1 MKKKLV
7 SFFLF
12 IIGLSLFLYPHIAHY
27 INDYA
32 IQQDIDRF
40 QIASAH
46 PLDATQKEKLYD
58 DMREYNQSINENSQ
72 HTITDVFTDDIV
84 ASNSF
89 YQTDSTDGRPSSGE
103 SLALSHSF
111 GSSFY
116 FYIHIPKIN
125 VELPIYVGE
134 SEENLLKGAVV
145 VSGSSLPLG
154 GSGTHSVLAAHRG
167 AIQHRMFLHL
177 DRLDKGDIFEVHTM
191 DSTLIYQ
198 VTGTQV
204 VYPNEVD
211 SLSIKKDKDLVTL
224 VTCLKYPMND
234 KRLLIYGERVD

>member
-7 SFFLF
+7 PFFLF
-12 IIGLSLFLYPHIAHY
+12 ILGLSLFLYPHIAHY
-27 INDYA
+27 INDYG
-32 IQQDIDRF
+32 IQQDINRF
-40 QIASAH
+40 QMASAH
-46 PLDATQKEKLYD
+46 PLDSNQKDELYD
-58 DMREYNQSINENSQ
+58 DMLKYNQSLNENSET
-72 HTITDVFTDDIV
+72 TITDVFTDDIV
-84 ASNSF
+84 ASNPF
-89 YQTDSTDGRPSSGE
+89 YQSDGTGKMSGSE
-103 SLALSHSF
+103 GLAHSHLF

-134 SEENLLKGAVV
+134 SENNLLKGAVV

-154 GSGTHSVLAAHRG
+154 GSGTHAVLAAHRG

-191 DSTLIYQ
+191 EGPLVYQ
-198 VTGTQV
+198 VTGTKV

-211 SLSIKKDKDLVTL
+211 TLSIKKDKDLVTL

-234 KRLLIYGERVD
+234 RRLLVYGERVH